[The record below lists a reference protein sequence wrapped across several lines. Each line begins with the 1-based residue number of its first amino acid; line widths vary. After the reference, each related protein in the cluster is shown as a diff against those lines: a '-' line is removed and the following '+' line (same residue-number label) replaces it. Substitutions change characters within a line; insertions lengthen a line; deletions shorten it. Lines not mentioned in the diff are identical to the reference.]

1 MRREEAVN
9 ENAIEAVRKRIA
21 ERNIEEV
28 DIRFCDLL
36 GFWRHVTLPA
46 ALCDADLFK
55 RGVGFDGSTLDGMTA
70 TEAGDLCLVPDPRRI
85 FFDPFMK
92 KPTAALIGDIIHP
105 DSGRPFSRDPRGVAR
120 KAAELARFE
129 GVATETH
136 WAPEF
141 EFYLFDKASFWLRGD
156 SAGYSFEHIEMPSSA
171 EHPQNLGLV
180 HGTHSAYHMMP
191 PLDSMH
197 DLRAEMAAHMTAAG
211 IPVKYHHH
219 EVGRFGQ
226 CEIET
231 TFMPMVSAADTVMIT
246 KYIVRN
252 TALRGNMASTFMA
265 KPVPGQPGS
274 GMHFHIYFEK
284 NGERIFFDRDGYC
297 CLSAT
302 ARSAIAGILHHAPAL
317 CVFTNP
323 SVNSYHRLV
332 PAQEAPVFRFFS
344 GPNRS
349 SAIRV
354 PAYARTPQK
363 MRFEY
368 RVPDGTSNP
377 YLCTAAI
384 LMAALDGIRQGM
396 IPEEMG
402 FGPLDDNVFAPGYD
416 TAGLHRL
423 PENLGRALDAL
434 EDDRQFLEEN
444 GVFEPDL
451 IDNLI
456 KVKRAELG
464 LFRGNPHPME
474 HMLYFSL

>member
-1 MRREEAVN
+1 VN
-9 ENAIEAVRKRIA
+9 ENAVEAVRKKLV
-21 ERNIEEV
+21 ERCIEEI

-46 ALCDADLFK
+46 ALGDSDLFT
-55 RGVGFDGSTLDGMTA
+55 RGVGFDGSTLEGMTS
-70 TEAGDLCLVPDPRRI
+70 TEAGDLSLVPDPRRI

-92 KPTAALIGDIIHP
+92 KPTAAFIGDIIHP

-120 KAAELARFE
+120 KAAELAKFE
-129 GVATETH
+129 GAATETF

-141 EFYLFDKASFWLRGD
+141 EFYLFDKASFWTRPGT
-156 SAGYSFEHIEMPSSA
+156 AGYSFEHIEMPSSA
-171 EHPQNLGLV
+171 EHHQNMGLV

-231 TFMPMVSAADTVMIT
+231 RFMPLLNAADTIMIT
-246 KYIVRN
+246 KHIVRN
-252 TALRGNMASTFMA
+252 VAMRGNMASTFMA
-265 KPVPGQPGS
+265 KPLPAQPGS

-284 NGERIFFDRDGYC
+284 NGERTFFDRDGYC
-297 CLSAT
+297 CLSAM
-302 ARSAIAGILHHAPAL
+302 ARSAIAGILHHARSL
-317 CVFTNP
+317 CAFTNP

-377 YLCTAAI
+377 YLCTSAI
-384 LMAALDGIRQGM
+384 LMAALDGIRKHM
-396 IPEEMG
+396 EPEEMG
-402 FGPLDDNVFAPGYD
+402 FGPIDDNVFAPGYD
-416 TAGLHRL
+416 TSALARL
-423 PENLGRALDAL
+423 PENLGQSLDAL
-434 EDDRQFLEEN
+434 SEDRAYLEEN

-451 IDNLI
+451 IDSLI
-456 KVKRAELG
+456 QVKREELRS
-464 LFRGNPHPME
+464 FSGNPHPLE

>member
-1 MRREEAVN
+1 MN
-9 ENAIEAVRKRIA
+9 ENAIEAVRKKIA
-21 ERNIEEV
+21 DRNIEEV

-46 ALCDADLFK
+46 SRCDADLFK
-55 RGVGFDGSTLDGMTA
+55 RGVGFDGSTLEGMTA
-70 TEAGDLCLVPDPRRI
+70 IEAGDLCLVPDPRRV

-92 KPTAALIGDIIHP
+92 KPTAALIGNIIHP
-105 DSGRPFSRDPRGVAR
+105 DSGKPFSRDPRSVAR
-120 KAAELARFE
+120 KAAELASFE
-129 GVATETH
+129 GTATETY
-136 WAPEF
+136 WALEF
-141 EFYLFDKASFWLRGD
+141 EFYLFDKASFWFREN
-156 SAGYSFEHIEMPSSA
+156 STGYSFEHMEMPSSA
-171 EHPQNLGLV
+171 EHSQNLGLV
-180 HGTHSAYHMMP
+180 HGTRSAYHMMP

-197 DLRAEMAAHMTAAG
+197 DLRAEMTAHMTAAG
-211 IPVKYHHH
+211 IPVKSHHH
-219 EVGRFGQ
+219 EAGRFGQ

-231 TFMPMVSAADTVMIT
+231 RFMPMVSAADTIMIT

-252 TALRGNMASTFMA
+252 TAMRADMASTFMA
-265 KPVPGQPGS
+265 KPIPGQPGS
-274 GMHFHIYFEK
+274 GMHFHMYFEK
-284 NGERIFFDRDGYC
+284 NGEKTFFDRDGYC
-297 CLSAT
+297 CLSST

-332 PAQEAPVFRFFS
+332 PAQEAPVYRFFS
-344 GPNRS
+344 GANRS

-354 PAYARTPQK
+354 PTYARTPQK
-363 MRFEY
+363 MRYEY

-416 TAGLHRL
+416 TSGLHRL
-423 PENLGRALDAL
+423 PENLGQALDAL
-434 EDDRQFLEEN
+434 EDDRRFLEEN

-451 IDNLI
+451 IDNVI
-456 KVKRAELG
+456 EVKRAELG
-464 LFRGNPHPME
+464 LFSGNPHPME